1 MLSMINLLCYRL
13 TLFNRFK
20 IRVTET
26 NIYET
31 GKTILIDYAL
41 ANSAIKRYRI
51 VLMSLCWKMVANNKF
66 ATKSRE
72 TLEPFVY

>member
-1 MLSMINLLCYRL
+1 MFMILCMINLLCNYL
-13 TLFNRFK
+13 ILYKPIK

-41 ANSAIKRYRI
+41 ANSAIKRYRTVI
-51 VLMSLCWKMVANNKF
+51 MSLC
-66 ATKSRE
+66 
-72 TLEPFVY
+72 

>member
-13 TLFNRFK
+13 TLFNRIK

-51 VLMSLCWKMVANNKF
+51 VLMSLC
-66 ATKSRE
+66 
-72 TLEPFVY
+72 